1 MICISRGRWKFYE
14 TCRGVFFGGKM
25 TGYGNIMRRVREKAP
40 LVHCITNYVTANDC
54 ANLLLAA
61 GASPIMSDSPDE
73 AADVVSLC
81 KALVINTG
89 TLSGER
95 LKAMLIAGKRANELD
110 IPIVLDP
117 VGAGSSEFRTSAV
130 RKLLDEV
137 RFSVIRANYSEL
149 LAISGEARPRR
160 GVDADSGA
168 LPERA
173 AGESV
178 KAFSR
183 KYGAA
188 VLATGKTDIVSDGK
202 FVSRVRGGS
211 EIMKKVTGAGCMLS
225 ALTGAFAAVLR
236 GTREGAIFAALCA
249 SGQMKS
255 MAAAAERKMREGDG
269 NCAFRGYLID
279 EAYALSQKECRV
291 GRKERL

>member
-1 MICISRGRWKFYE
+1 
-14 TCRGVFFGGKM
+14 M

-89 TLSGER
+89 TLSVER

-117 VGAGSSEFRTSAV
+117 VGAGSSAFRTSAV
-130 RKLLDEV
+130 RKLLNEI

-160 GVDADSGA
+160 GVDADGG
-168 LPERA
+168 LPENA
-173 AGESV
+173 AEESV
-178 KAFSR
+178 KAISR

-188 VLATGKTDIVSDGK
+188 VLATGETDIVSDGEILC
-202 FVSRVRGGS
+202 RVRGGS
-211 EIMKKVTGAGCMLS
+211 EVMKRVTGAGCMLS
-225 ALTGAFAAVLR
+225 ALTGAFVAVQ
-236 GTREGAIFAALCA
+236 GAFSAALCA

-255 MAAAAERKMREGDG
+255 MAAAVERKMREGDG
-269 NCAFRGYLID
+269 NCAFREYLID

-291 GRKERL
+291 RRKERL